1 MNFGRP
7 RSTTDLDNYTPHGD
21 YENTAATSPRVLIGV
36 SPERRGTPPPVS
48 VELKTWS
55 ETVEKTIREMCESCE
70 RNRARNT
77 AEAVRLLTYYNA
89 LVYTVI
95 ALNPIA
101 SIIYNTLGEAQS
113 AVVLINISLFLVSV
127 LSGWIKYAKFEERA
141 FVHNSFAARFSS
153 LKSNI
158 ERQLSLAP
166 EERVQAGDYFEWVSE
181 NYDELNNSM
190 PLLKG
195 EQTCKEPTKKETK
208 EEEKEKEKKKNL
220 TENPLTAVNVSSYS
234 DGKMQYEMRRLF
246 HSGK

>member
-7 RSTTDLDNYTPHGD
+7 RSTTDLDNYTSHGD
-21 YENTAATSPRVLIGV
+21 YENPAATSPRVLIGV

-48 VELKTWS
+48 IEPKTWS

-77 AEAVRLLTYYNA
+77 AEAVRLVNYYNV

-190 PLLKG
+190 PLLREG
-195 EQTCKEPTKKETK
+195 KEKEEKCETKETK
-208 EEEKEKEKKKNL
+208 NEGKNM
-220 TENPLTAVNVSSYS
+220 TKDPENPLTAVNVSSYS

-246 HSGK
+246 HSAK